1 MKSVILIEDGVR
13 MIEMDLHD
21 FKIVG
26 DGLRGQTVDEQT
38 FASVS
43 ILAERLQR
51 VKSLG
56 KGFSEICFSPE
67 VEQLAKQKSAVAVC

>member
-1 MKSVILIEDGVR
+1 

-21 FKIVG
+21 LQIVG
-26 DGLRGQTVDEQT
+26 DGLRGQRAVDEQT

-43 ILAERLQR
+43 ILAERLER

-56 KGFSEICFSPE
+56 KGFSDICFSPAME
-67 VEQLAKQKSAVAVC
+67 ELAKQKSAAAVC